1 MPDNF
6 KKWVISNQQRIDD
19 SKKRGTLPY
28 FLKDNPS
35 YLKDD
40 KNKYI
45 ASVTKYT
52 GSYYPR
58 INQYLRG
65 QRRQLD
71 NESLSVI
78 SDISKY
84 ISLSDKYV
92 GTSYRGIA
100 ADRAMFDNL
109 KSLKKG
115 DDYIEDGFMSTSA
128 NKLVADD
135 FADGAQYKIIFEIE
149 EKNGVDIS
157 YISDIQEEK
166 EILFDK
172 SSKFKITKIKVV
184 DKKIFGNLYI
194 YMEEI

>member
-1 MPDNF
+1 
-6 KKWVISNQQRIDD
+6 
-19 SKKRGTLPY
+19 
-28 FLKDNPS
+28 
-35 YLKDD
+35 
-40 KNKYI
+40 
-45 ASVTKYT
+45 
-52 GSYYPR
+52 
-58 INQYLRG
+58 
-65 QRRQLD
+65 
-71 NESLSVI
+71 
-78 SDISKY
+78 
-84 ISLSDKYV
+84 
-92 GTSYRGIA
+92 
-100 ADRAMFDNL
+100 MFDNL

-149 EKNGVDIS
+149 GKNGVDIS
-157 YISDIQEEK
+157 YISDMQEEK